1 MLKVRKCVD
10 ERISMKWIGVSV
22 KMGCNKLLCV
32 FHIFSWTFLSSFL
45 RYLLLSWL
53 SNTTIGL
60 KWFWSCILIFT
71 PLWFH
76 KIFMQH
82 LITLCVPRVLKY
94 QKKSYQHST
103 RSFMTTWWVDCKNV
117 QKKNFTVAFCDN
129 PHYLFWDAHGQAG

>member
-1 MLKVRKCVD
+1 MSISQKMLKVRKCVD

-82 LITLCVPRVLKY
+82 LITLCVSRVLKY
-94 QKKSYQHST
+94 QKSLTSIRQRLSWLLDERIAK
-103 RSFMTTWWVDCKNV
+103 MCKRFF
-117 QKKNFTVAFCDN
+117 FTVAFFDN
-129 PHYLFWDAHGQAG
+129 PHYLF